1 MSPAAPAPFPI
12 FPALHPLPLPAAV
25 IRVERAGDGRWDVS
39 PRVHLVPLQRGLTQ
53 PILQEP
59 CRPRR
64 SRAVHAL
71 PPTSSSLS
79 GRI

>member
-1 MSPAAPAPFPI
+1 MAPAAPAPFPI
-12 FPALHPLPLPAAV
+12 SLLYTHCL

-53 PILQEP
+53 PILQEL

-64 SRAVHAL
+64 SL
-71 PPTSSSLS
+71 PETSSSLS